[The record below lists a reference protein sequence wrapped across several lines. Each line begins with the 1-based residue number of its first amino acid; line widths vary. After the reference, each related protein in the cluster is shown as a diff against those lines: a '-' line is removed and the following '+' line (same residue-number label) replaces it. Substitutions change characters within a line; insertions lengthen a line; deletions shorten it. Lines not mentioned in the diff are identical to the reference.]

1 MTNSTEATGRIRADA
16 TERSGDDPTGA
27 AATERARLDERLA
40 AVERALTETDRPP
53 ADIAERAAAADER
66 EALGDR
72 LAALESRVTEL
83 EAAVQAVRGYAGAI
97 RAVNREVEQRAD
109 LALARATAART
120 EAVETSAE
128 PSDEELP
135 DEAALAA
142 AVPGDAPSTV
152 REPEESDADQPKHAE
167 GRDERGGT
175 PEAADPTGGPLE
187 RLRDA
192 L

>member
-16 TERSGDDPTGA
+16 ADHSADDPAGA
-27 AATERARLDERLA
+27 AGTERARLDERLA

-53 ADIAERAAAADER
+53 ADIPEMAVAADER
-66 EALGDR
+66 EALGDQ
-72 LAALESRVTEL
+72 LAALETRVTEL

-97 RAVNREVEQRAD
+97 RAVNREVERRAD
-109 LALARATAART
+109 LALARATAARA
-120 EAVETSAE
+120 EAVETGAE
-128 PSDEELP
+128 PPDEELP

-142 AVPGDAPSTV
+142 AVPGDAPPAA
-152 REPEESDADQPKHAE
+152 RDPEESDAGRPERAE
-167 GRDERGGT
+167 GIDERGGT
-175 PEAADPTGGPLE
+175 TEAADPTGGPLE

>member
-16 TERSGDDPTGA
+16 TERSADDPTGA

-53 ADIAERAAAADER
+53 ADIPERAVAADER

-72 LAALESRVTEL
+72 LAALEARVTEL

-97 RAVNREVEQRAD
+97 RAVNQEVERRAD
-109 LALARATAART
+109 LALARATTARA
-120 EAVETSAE
+120 EVEPGAE
-128 PSDEELP
+128 PPDEELP

-142 AVPGDAPSTV
+142 AVPGDTPSAV
-152 REPEESDADQPKHAE
+152 RDSEESDADRADRAE
-167 GRDERGGT
+167 GIGERGGT
-175 PEAADPTGGPLE
+175 SEAADPTGGPLE